1 MWLRGRVFKEEIGG
15 AGASGLR
22 EPHVVSAAGAWILNP
37 RGVQRKFTREENVVP
52 LGRGAVS

>member
-1 MWLRGRVFKEEIGG
+1 MWLRGRVFKGEIEG

-37 RGVQRKFTREENVVP
+37 RGVQRKVTGEESVVP
-52 LGRGAVS
+52 PEREAVS